1 MLILV
6 LGLKLFID
14 DMLKKLLKIFP
25 VILWLFTVPVFSQG
39 ITPYELNEIKFEGN
53 SMISDGELEQIIFSR
68 ESPNWFYQFLDNL
81 GLGESAVYF
90 DSLLVPSDLQALR
103 SFYLDQGFF
112 ESEISANYNIIDDST
127 SAELIFTI
135 NEDEPVLLESFDVM
149 GLREL
154 DPNISDRVFTE
165 IISVDSTDRFTRQL
179 VESNLNSVL
188 TFLRDHGYA
197 LVSNTTPDILVD
209 TMRNR
214 ASVKIFLDHGRRYR
228 FDDVRVQKA
237 GEGKELIE
245 DELIREIVGIE
256 RMDFYSSYD
265 IRRAQVRLYRTNLF
279 TSAVVN
285 GVIADTSEDFMP
297 LNISTSVGLLNEIAP
312 EIIVNNEDN
321 AFNLGLG
328 VNYSRKNF
336 IGDARLFQISTSA
349 ASESITE
356 FITDFS
362 INDTSLYG
370 YSDARI
376 ALEQPYLFGRPIN
389 SRIETYVT
397 LQKRRDEYNAL
408 LFGAKLSLNFELP
421 RRTYFS
427 GFRISLDWIRSK
439 YVYSDGY
446 LVDGVSVLLRK
457 LGIPED
463 QVESTA
469 EEFVDNS
476 IDDKFT
482 QNTNTILGFNLS
494 ANKSNNVLFPTTG
507 YTLNALLE
515 DGNSIAYLVGKTGIA
530 DFDAPLY
537 IKTTLTGSIYFPVFD
552 DENSTLAMKLK
563 VGNIFTYQGNQGD
576 IPINQRLYAGG
587 SNSVRGWRTRT
598 LVPALQFS
606 TFSLDDIT
614 DIIRGLSPGG
624 FFLLE
629 GTVETRNRLFGKFG
643 SALFVDFGNVWN
655 SYSDFR
661 YDKVAIAAGMGI
673 RYYSEFAPLRIDFG
687 FKVFDPEDTRSFFNK
702 ITLKE
707 TFEFH
712 LGIGEAF

>member
-1 MLILV
+1 M
-6 LGLKLFID
+6 KLSTEI
-14 DMLKKLLKIFP
+14 MNKKLLKIFQ
-25 VILWLFTVPVFSQG
+25 VAICLFAIPLYSQS
-39 ITPYELNEIKFEGN
+39 ITPYELETIKFEGN
-53 SMISDGELEQIIFSR
+53 SKISDGELEQVIFSQ

-112 ESEISANYNIIDDST
+112 ESEISATYNIINDS
-127 SAELIFTI
+127 SDVELVFNIS
-135 NEDEPVLLESFDVM
+135 EDEPVLLESFDVM
-149 GLREL
+149 GLGEL
-154 DPNISDRVFTE
+154 DPNISDRIFTE
-165 IISVDSTDRFTRQL
+165 ILAIDSTDRFTRQL
-179 VESNLNSVL
+179 VESNLNSVSG
-188 TFLRDHGYA
+188 FLRDHGYA

-214 ASVKIFLDHGRRYR
+214 ASVKIFLDPGRRYR
-228 FDDVRVQKA
+228 FDEVRVQKA
-237 GEGKELIE
+237 GEGKELID
-245 DELIREIVGIE
+245 DELIREIVGID

-336 IGDARLFQISTSA
+336 LGDARLFQISTSA
-349 ASESITE
+349 ASESITD

-376 ALEQPYLFGRPIN
+376 AIEQPYLFGRPIN
-389 SRIETYVT
+389 SRLETYVT

-427 GFRISLDWIRSK
+427 GFRISLDWIRSR

-463 QVESTA
+463 QIEPTA
-469 EEFVDNS
+469 EEFVNNS
-476 IDDKFT
+476 IDDKST

-494 ANKSNNVLFPTTG
+494 ANKSNDVLFPTSG

-537 IKTTLTGSIYFPVFD
+537 IKGTLTGSIYFPVYD

-563 VGNIFTYQGNQGD
+563 VGNIFTYQGNKGD

-629 GTVETRNRLFGKFG
+629 GSIESRNRLIGKLG
-643 SALFVDFGNVWN
+643 SSLFVDFGNVWN
-655 SYSDFR
+655 SYADFR
-661 YDKVAIAAGMGI
+661 YDKVAIAAGFGF

-687 FKVFDPEDTRSFFNK
+687 FKVHDPDDTRSFFDK
-702 ITLKE
+702 VTLKE

>member
-1 MLILV
+1 MILV